1 MKNNNNLNK
10 KNIENLTSLWKNVSV
25 PFQAYFNESVF
36 EYTEMK
42 NSDWPNKLWFKED
55 IKEHDIETIIDKIKL
70 SNYRLTIPYW
80 DIFNSKSYELL
91 ELKGFVEKSNQIAMY
106 IKLNNQLDEQ
116 KRLAFKRATNNDDIE
131 LWAELYPKAFGYRI
145 SKEILTQTCNTIH
158 YYLAFFENKPI
169 GTSILFQTENVVGVH
184 GVGIIPE
191 VRRKGFA
198 EEIMKFVLNGCMDLN
213 AGYVTLQASA
223 MGKGL
228 YDKLGFTEQFTIK
241 NYTLKT
247 T

>member
-10 KNIENLTSLWKNVSV
+10 KNIENLTSLWKTAST
-25 PFQAYFNESVF
+25 PFQTYSHESVY

-55 IKEHDIETIIDKIKL
+55 IKEHDMGTITGKIKL

-80 DIFNSKSYELL
+80 DVFNSKSYELL
-91 ELKGFVEKSNQIAMY
+91 EAKGFTEKSNQIAMY
-106 IKLNNQLDEQ
+106 LKLSNKFDEQ
-116 KRLAFKRATNNDDIE
+116 RRLEFKPVTNNDDIE
-131 LWAELYPKAFGYRI
+131 LWAELYPRAFGYKI
-145 SKEILTQTCNTIH
+145 SKEILTKTCNTIH
-158 YYLAFFENKPI
+158 YYLAFFENTPV
-169 GTSILFQTENVVGVH
+169 GTSILFKTEDVVGVH

-198 EEIMKFVLNGCMDLN
+198 EEIMKFVLNRCIDMN

-241 NYTLKT
+241 NYILKT
-247 T
+247 K